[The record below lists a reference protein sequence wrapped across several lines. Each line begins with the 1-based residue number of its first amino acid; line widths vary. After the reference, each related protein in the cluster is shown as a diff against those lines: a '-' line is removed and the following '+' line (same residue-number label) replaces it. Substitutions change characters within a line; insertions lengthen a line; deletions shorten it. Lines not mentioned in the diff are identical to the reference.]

1 MIRGPSASASSL
13 QAHELSPFARSFAP
27 RRPTVDWLHSM
38 LSPTVVDS
46 GFVALAVGLNI
57 SRFPAVASCFPTIDS
72 STSKTE
78 FGLAIAE

>member
-1 MIRGPSASASSL
+1 
-13 QAHELSPFARSFAP
+13 
-27 RRPTVDWLHSM
+27 M

-57 SRFPAVASCFPTIDS
+57 SRFPTVASCFPTIDS

-78 FGLAIAE
+78 FGLAVAERSARIAAVAA